1 MKIGIR
7 RETEQESDKEC
18 ERETADEKLKS
29 EVSLLEFGCNPLPGT
44 SLALL
49 RFSESS
55 VRARVGVCEATGLCI
70 ASV

>member
-1 MKIGIR
+1 MIK
-7 RETEQESDKEC
+7 SV
-18 ERETADEKLKS
+18 RETADEKMKS
-29 EVSLLEFGCNPLPGT
+29 EVSLLDFGCNPLPRT

-55 VRARVGVCEATGLCI
+55 VSACVGVCEATVLCI